1 MILERGVIMHRS
13 LRSKQLGDEGEL
25 AVASWLQQHGYAVCE
40 RNYQDRYGEIDL
52 IVRKDDIIA
61 FVEVKSRRDD
71 YFDLSEVVNLTKQRK
86 ISKTAR
92 AYIVKSG
99 VIQVAFA
106 YRFDV
111 ALVKKEN
118 DGFKISYI
126 EDAFNSEVD

>member
-1 MILERGVIMHRS
+1 MIS
-13 LRSKQLGDEGEL
+13 LL
-25 AVASWLQQHGYAVCE
+25 
-40 RNYQDRYGEIDL
+40 
-52 IVRKDDIIA
+52 
-61 FVEVKSRRDD
+61 FVEVKSRRDN

-86 ISKTAR
+86 VAKTAR
-92 AYIVKSG
+92 AYIVKSET
-99 VIQVAFA
+99 IQDNNVQGNPIVFA